1 MPARPDDAPEVACM
15 KLILKFNLVFIVVF
29 LLGLA
34 AAGYVS
40 HDLLQ
45 KNAREEILQ
54 NARLVMETS
63 LSTRA
68 YTSSQIRPLLET
80 QMKYTFLPQ
89 SVPSYSAQEVL
100 NGLRKSF
107 PEYSY
112 KEATLNPTNPRDR
125 AVDWEADIINQFRS
139 HAEQGEIIG
148 ERDTPNGRTLYIARP
163 IQIKDPACLTCHST
177 VDAAPK
183 TMVDRYGPANGF
195 GWRLNEIIGAQV
207 VAVPTAVPIE
217 RANGVFRTFM
227 ISLTAVFVVIGI
239 ALNVMLSQMVIRPV
253 TRLSRLADDVSLG
266 NMDVPDFQAR
276 SRDEIGTLA
285 ESFNRMKKSLVQA
298 MKMLEE

>member
-1 MPARPDDAPEVACM
+1 M
-15 KLILKFNLVFIVVF
+15 KLILKFNLVFLVVF

-40 HDLLQ
+40 YELLQ
-45 KNAREEILQ
+45 KNAREEIMQ
-54 NARLVMETS
+54 NARLLMEAS

-68 YTSSQIRPLLET
+68 YTTGQVSPLLAT

-89 SVPSYSAQEVL
+89 SVPSYSATEVL
-100 NGLRKSF
+100 NGLRKKF

-125 AVDWEADIINQFRS
+125 AVEWEADIINQFRS
-139 HAEQGEIIG
+139 NPERGEIVG
-148 ERDTPNGRTLYIARP
+148 ERDTPTGRTLYVARP
-163 IQIKDPACLTCHST
+163 FQIKDPSCLVCHST

-195 GWRLNEIIGAQV
+195 GWQLNEVIGAQV
-207 VAVPTAVPIE
+207 VSVPTAVPIA
-217 RANGVFRTFM
+217 RANAAFQAFM
-227 ISLTAVFVVIGI
+227 VSLTTVFVVIGI
-239 ALNVMLSQMVIRPV
+239 ALNLMLSHMVIRPV
-253 TRLSRLADDVSLG
+253 TRLSKLADDVSLG
-266 NMDVPDFQAR
+266 NMDVPDFKTGA
-276 SRDEIGTLA
+276 RDEIGTLA

-298 MKMLEE
+298 MKLLDE